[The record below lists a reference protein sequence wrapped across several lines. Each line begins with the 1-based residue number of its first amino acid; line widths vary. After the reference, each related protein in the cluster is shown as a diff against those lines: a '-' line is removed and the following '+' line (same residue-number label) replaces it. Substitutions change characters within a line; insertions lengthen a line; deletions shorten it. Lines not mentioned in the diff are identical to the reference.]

1 MKNVSLIV
9 FCLLLAGCDN
19 QVANDHFYITV
30 SDTCVVVGA
39 PDQIVDRLLQ
49 SGILVS
55 VPNENENH

>member
-1 MKNVSLIV
+1 MKNIGLIAL
-9 FCLLLAGCDN
+9 CLLLAACDN
-19 QVANDHFYITV
+19 QVANDHFYIAV
-30 SDTCVVVGA
+30 SDTCVVVGE